1 MQALLKKLKNY
12 TFCYINSV
20 PYRLYT
26 LYRLYTAIDI
36 ASVKLIAYFTA
47 HFFYSKEK
55 SVVNMLTFTVYLK
68 NNTTLHFGREYD
80 FKKYLER
87 HSGKVVKVE
96 QHEQRI
102 QKRRVPEGMRTPV
115 LVFYGVRRPVV
126 AE

>member
-1 MQALLKKLKNY
+1 
-12 TFCYINSV
+12 
-20 PYRLYT
+20 
-26 LYRLYTAIDI
+26 
-36 ASVKLIAYFTA
+36 
-47 HFFYSKEK
+47 
-55 SVVNMLTFTVYLK
+55 MLTFTVYLQD
-68 NNTTLHFGREYD
+68 NTTLHFGREYD

-102 QKRRVPEGMRTPV
+102 QRRRVPEGMRTPV